1 MPLGRSGSRASGEEK
16 PFTCSHTAREGQG
29 WGSQSGGGNP
39 EPAPCP
45 PPRLPLV
52 ILTAR

>member
-16 PFTCSHTAREGQG
+16 PFSHTAREGQG
-29 WGSQSGGGNP
+29 WGSESGGGNP

-45 PPRLPLV
+45 PPHLPLV